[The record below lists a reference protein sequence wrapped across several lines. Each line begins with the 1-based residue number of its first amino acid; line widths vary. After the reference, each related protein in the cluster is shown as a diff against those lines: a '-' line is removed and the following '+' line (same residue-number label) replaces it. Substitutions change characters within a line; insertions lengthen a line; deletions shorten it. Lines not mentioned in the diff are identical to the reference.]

1 MLKSLFWT
9 KSESTFNITN
19 GGALSLPSH
28 LLDESERLSSE
39 RNSTTKKMKKKKKR
53 TIGSKSP
60 FPKRSPLITPFE
72 SSFFKTSNT
81 DNYRLKA
88 KFVPIWTHN
97 PKIFNFKTKYAH
109 MTLTLKKDQVL

>member
-39 RNSTTKKMKKKKKR
+39 RNSTTKKMKKKKKEQE
-53 TIGSKSP
+53 GGKVH
-60 FPKRSPLITPFE
+60 FLKDPL
-72 SSFFKTSNT
+72 
-81 DNYRLKA
+81 
-88 KFVPIWTHN
+88 
-97 PKIFNFKTKYAH
+97 
-109 MTLTLKKDQVL
+109 

>member
-39 RNSTTKKMKKKKKR
+39 RNSTTENVEINTIMVQRRARMEMKR
-53 TIGSKSP
+53 QVHHVSYAMPGHTNAWC
-60 FPKRSPLITPFE
+60 FVF
-72 SSFFKTSNT
+72 SFVHLFIQLNSYKLGGLNKL
-81 DNYRLKA
+81 Y
-88 KFVPIWTHN
+88 
-97 PKIFNFKTKYAH
+97 
-109 MTLTLKKDQVL
+109 

>member
-39 RNSTTKKMKKKKKR
+39 RNSTTEKMKKKKEQEGGKVR
-53 TIGSKSP
+53 
-60 FPKRSPLITPFE
+60 F
-72 SSFFKTSNT
+72 
-81 DNYRLKA
+81 LKDS
-88 KFVPIWTHN
+88 
-97 PKIFNFKTKYAH
+97 
-109 MTLTLKKDQVL
+109 L